1 MTNPKIYF
9 TCILT
14 ASKVAFLITV
24 YITQFFF
31 FFFAMILLICY
42 FK

>member
-14 ASKVAFLITV
+14 ASKVAFLVTV

-31 FFFAMILLICY
+31 FFCHDIVNLLL
-42 FK
+42 

>member
-31 FFFAMILLICY
+31 FFAMILLICR